1 MRLLSAR
8 QYYGAAAINHKESK
22 KELAAMG
29 TQVSTEFD
37 LNEYSDGSLCT
48 PAFVLD
54 RCRRESLGNHVDDP
68 GITPRN
74 SRLLFSQ
81 WTHPR
86 PRQTTNIALGH
97 PAKPVKT
104 ALALTP
110 ENATTLLWWSKL
122 TGLPTE
128 ELINFCL
135 AEYFHDFNKDN
146 ESSFPEE
153 TLGLL
158 KFKDRESAKRTLEW
172 VKSRVQK
179 EHTGKFPIF
188 ESSID
193 ELPDGRFQ
201 IDAFK
206 TGKNGESN
214 RVC

>member
-1 MRLLSAR
+1 M
-8 QYYGAAAINHKESK
+8 
-22 KELAAMG
+22 
-29 TQVSTEFD
+29 
-37 LNEYSDGSLCT
+37 
-48 PAFVLD
+48 
-54 RCRRESLGNHVDDP
+54 
-68 GITPRN
+68 
-74 SRLLFSQ
+74 
-81 WTHPR
+81 
-86 PRQTTNIALGH
+86 
-97 PAKPVKT
+97 KT

-110 ENATTLLWWSKL
+110 ENATTLSWWSKL

-135 AEYFHDFNKDN
+135 AEYLHDFNKDN
-146 ESSFPEE
+146 DDSFPEE

-206 TGKNGESN
+206 TDKNGESN

>member
-1 MRLLSAR
+1 MMFQGSDCANAVRLEQGRRLIGR
-8 QYYGAAAINHKESK
+8 ERFYN
-22 KELAAMG
+22 
-29 TQVSTEFD
+29 D
-37 LNEYSDGSLCT
+37 LLCT
-48 PAFVLD
+48 P
-54 RCRRESLGNHVDDP
+54 
-68 GITPRN
+68 
-74 SRLLFSQ
+74 SRLAAFRQ

-86 PRQTTNIALGH
+86 PGHTTNLVLGH
-97 PAKPVKT
+97 PVKPVKT

-110 ENATTLLWWSKL
+110 ENATTLSWWSKL

-135 AEYFHDFNKDN
+135 AEYLQNFNKDN
-146 ESSFPEE
+146 EGTFPEE

-172 VKSRVQK
+172 VKSGVQK